1 MFCMLKRQK
10 PRRTV
15 IQNLRR
21 NSQRMDRQSGAPLIA
36 FMARA
41 IAIIG
46 GVKTVPLFQQ
56 AWIICSAVDD
66 AVDVNMI
73 L

>member
-10 PRRTV
+10 HRRV
-15 IQNLRR
+15 AIQNLRR

-41 IAIIG
+41 IAIIEVG
-46 GVKTVPLFQQ
+46 KN
-56 AWIICSAVDD
+56 CSA
-66 AVDVNMI
+66 I
-73 L
+73 SSLLQFYLLH

>member
-10 PRRTV
+10 HRRV
-15 IQNLRR
+15 AIQNLRR

-41 IAIIG
+41 IAIIEVG
-46 GVKTVPLFQQ
+46 
-56 AWIICSAVDD
+56 
-66 AVDVNMI
+66 
-73 L
+73 